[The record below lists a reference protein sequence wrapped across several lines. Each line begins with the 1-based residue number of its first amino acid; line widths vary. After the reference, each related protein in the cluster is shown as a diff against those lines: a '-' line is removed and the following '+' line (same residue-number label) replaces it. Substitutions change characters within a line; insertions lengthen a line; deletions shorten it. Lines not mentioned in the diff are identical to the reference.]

1 MDMSYQRLPPLNAF
15 RAFEAAGRHLSFK
28 QAAAELH
35 VTPAAISHMVKGLED
50 QLGVKLFRRLTRA
63 LELTDAGKAAMPK
76 VQEAFECLALAVER
90 TRTHAHLGPLAV
102 SAPPLFATRWLVP
115 RLHRFTARHPEVQ
128 LRISS
133 VVGAI
138 DDSAGGGKPAERD
151 GAAVAE
157 PGTTLVTIRFG
168 RGRYAGSRVDKLF
181 NAGYYP
187 VCSPRLLKTDKPLN
201 APEDLRRHT
210 LLHDDTVPDAAERLS
225 WEAWLK
231 AAGVS
236 GVDVARGPRFTNSAL
251 AIDAAVDGLGVALG
265 VKPLVAADIVAGDL
279 VAPFDVA
286 VESGFAY
293 YLVCDEAIAE
303 RTQVAL
309 FRDWLLSEAGVL
321 EPAEAE
327 A

>member
-1 MDMSYQRLPPLNAF
+1 MSYHRLPPLNAF
-15 RAFEAAGRHLSFK
+15 RAFEAAARHLSFK
-28 QAAAELH
+28 KAAAELH

-76 VQEAFECLALAVER
+76 VQEAFECLAVAVER
-90 TRTHAHLGPLAV
+90 TRTHARVGPLAV

-115 RLHRFTARHPEVQ
+115 RLHRFTALHPEVE

-133 VVGAI
+133 AVGAI
-138 DDSAGGGKPAERD
+138 DDSAGSGETAGGD
-151 GAAVAE
+151 GDASADDAA
-157 PGTTLVTIRFG
+157 TLVTIRFG
-168 RGRYAGSRVDKLF
+168 RGRYPGARVDKLIS
-181 NAGYYP
+181 AGYYP
-187 VCSPRLLKTDKPLN
+187 VCSPRLLQSGRPLRV
-201 APEDLRRHT
+201 PEDLRHHT
-210 LLHDDTVPDAAERLS
+210 LLHDDTIPDVAERLS

-265 VKPLVAADIVAGDL
+265 IKPLVAADIVAGDL
-279 VAPFDVA
+279 VAPFDVV

-293 YLVCDEAIAE
+293 YLVCDEAVAE
-303 RTQVAL
+303 RPQVAA
-309 FRDWLLSEAGVL
+309 FRDWLLSEAGVI
-321 EPAEAE
+321 EPVAEE
-327 A
+327 V